1 MPSIYP
7 KRGCLWISWY
17 NKNGSREQHP
27 IPDPVTGGN
36 LKDTRENRRYAKDVV
51 LKKSLELKAPQP
63 QTISLEIAVNKFLDQ
78 LNVKYWT
85 HFVYKQRLKDF
96 SDCIGPGTL
105 LKNISD
111 EEITKFDKN
120 LRSRTIARKINGE
133 RKEVGLKEITISD
146 YFRDVYS
153 FFKYCKEKEWIKKIP
168 FERRKR
174 VKKIQTVKQVIPLI
188 LMKKLFVEIK
198 SNKKHYRT
206 LKLLAITGLRPIE
219 AVNLTWEQVDF
230 HLNRIIIDN
239 TKVNR
244 EDTYPLA
251 GNKYSDIVRKF
262 LWSFHQD
269 TGLVLGYNGKEGL
282 KWINK
287 KLKKI
292 IGSQYTIYD
301 IRRTFCTNLLL
312 GGVDPKTVQIL
323 MRHKDIKTTLEHYTF
338 VEMLRIGMSLEKLP
352 AEYWEF

>member
-1 MPSIYP
+1 VQRAIIDP
-7 KRGCLWISWY
+7 L
-17 NKNGSREQHP
+17 NG
-27 IPDPVTGGN
+27 GK
-36 LKDTRENRRYAKDVV
+36 LKDTRTNRRLAKDIV
-51 LKKSLELKAPQP
+51 LRKSLELKIPATQSI
-63 QTISLEIAVNKFLDQ
+63 TLSAAIDKFIEQ

-85 HFVYKQRLKDF
+85 HFVYKQRLTDF
-96 SDCIGPGTL
+96 AKAIGPDIPLTS
-105 LKNISD
+105 ITD
-111 EEITKFDKN
+111 EEITKFDKS
-120 LRSRTIARKINGE
+120 LRSRIIKRNG
-133 RKEVGLKEITISD
+133 KETGLKEITISD

-153 FFKYCKEKEWIKKIP
+153 FLKYCKEKEWIKKIP

-174 VKKIQTVKQVIPLI
+174 VRKIHTVKQVIPLQ
-188 LMKKLFVEIK
+188 LMKKLFNEIK
-198 SNKKHYRT
+198 SNEKHYRT

-230 HLNRIIIDN
+230 HNNRIIIDN

-244 EDTYPLA
+244 EDTYPLS
-251 GNKYSDIVRKF
+251 GNKYSLHVRKF
-262 LWSFHQD
+262 LWSFKKD
-269 TGLVLGYNGKEGL
+269 SGLVLDYNGKEGL

-292 IGSQYTIYD
+292 IGNQYTIYD

-338 VEMLRIGMSLEKLP
+338 VEAIRVGMSLEKLP
-352 AEYWEF
+352 EEYWLF